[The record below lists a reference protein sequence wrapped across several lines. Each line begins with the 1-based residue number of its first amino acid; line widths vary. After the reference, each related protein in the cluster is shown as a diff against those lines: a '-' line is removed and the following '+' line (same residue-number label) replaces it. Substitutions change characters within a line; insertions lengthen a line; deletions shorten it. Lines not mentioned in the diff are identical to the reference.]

1 MKQYTSPEQTAKL
14 IELGFEKPKNER
26 WVLDVANEST
36 PSIQNRVKR
45 QDYSIGELIEMLPEV
60 LAPSN
65 NDDWEMPLSIST
77 DSFMWTVEYDGG
89 CFSPYEAASN
99 ELIDALYDMVIKL
112 KEEGVI

>member
-1 MKQYTSPEQTAKL
+1 MKQYTTPEQTAKL
-14 IELGFEKPKNER
+14 IELGFDRPKFEIETQLCNIKGQPLR
-26 WVLDVANEST
+26 VAT
-36 PSIQNRVKR
+36 IVG
-45 QDYSIGELIEMLPEV
+45 DYSIGELIEMLPEV

-99 ELIDALYDMVIKL
+99 ELVDALYDMIVKL
-112 KEEGVI
+112 KAEGVI